1 MNNSSLTNRPS
12 YHINLVVYYWENCI
26 GISKDAI
33 KALNKPKYISLR
45 VNTKLRSIAIIPCT
59 QNDPMSFEVP
69 QKLFTDHRCCFRIH
83 SKAFKEWIQMLSGAD
98 NTRTYT
104 IEGEYSEKN
113 NLVYFP
119 IGKARIR
126 DLHNRVYNECRF
138 QTLLS

>member
-69 QKLFTDHRCCFRIH
+69 QKLFTDH
-83 SKAFKEWIQMLSGAD
+83 
-98 NTRTYT
+98 
-104 IEGEYSEKN
+104 
-113 NLVYFP
+113 FP